1 MHGPPFIC
9 SRGLQ
14 QVATYA
20 RVKMERCCGR
30 YSYLH
35 SVSYLTLTTWDKG
48 IKCLSTS
55 PKQCRKG
62 TVRDATARHD
72 GDLVSAAC
80 HSAPLAAQPPA
91 TCAWKGLRATR
102 WWVCWS
108 AGTEWLLAAANAL
121 PRPLSCRVRE
131 LVARRVLPGRVA
143 RRGKFLEM
151 PWLAS
156 LASSSCRGLL
166 P

>member
-1 MHGPPFIC
+1 
-9 SRGLQ
+9 
-14 QVATYA
+14 
-20 RVKMERCCGR
+20 MERCYGR

-35 SVSYLTLTTWDKG
+35 SVSYLTLTAGDKG

-91 TCAWKGLRATR
+91 TYAWKGPRATR

-108 AGTEWLLAAANAL
+108 AGTEWFLAAANAL
-121 PRPLSCRVRE
+121 PRPLPCRVRE
-131 LVARRVLPGRVA
+131 LVDRRVLSGRVV
-143 RRGKFLEM
+143 RGGKYLEM
-151 PWLAS
+151 PWLAFPARS
-156 LASSSCRGLL
+156 ACRGLV

>member
-1 MHGPPFIC
+1 
-9 SRGLQ
+9 
-14 QVATYA
+14 
-20 RVKMERCCGR
+20 MERCCGR

-35 SVSYLTLTTWDKG
+35 SVSYLTLTAGDKD

-91 TCAWKGLRATR
+91 TYAWKGARATR

-108 AGTEWLLAAANAL
+108 AGTEWLLAAAKRLAAVVVL
-121 PRPLSCRVRE
+121 SRPEACRSS
-131 LVARRVLPGRVA
+131 G
-143 RRGKFLEM
+143 
-151 PWLAS
+151 LAGT
-156 LASSSCRGLL
+156 R
-166 P
+166 